1 MHQQKHVFPRK
12 FINCSTKDLEL
23 AVNEMKKNVKR
34 DFQEHNSHQSWLVAR
49 EQTSQKIGQ
58 PIVILN
64 KSINVQAEIITNTIF
79 NLQGKVFTFWHLKR
93 LLYYPSP
100 YLRVT

>member
-1 MHQQKHVFPRK
+1 MLK
-12 FINCSTKDLEL
+12 F
-23 AVNEMKKNVKR
+23 KKIIKQY
-34 DFQEHNSHQSWLVAR
+34 FQEHNSHQSWLIAR

-79 NLQGKVFTFWHLKR
+79 NLQGET
-93 LLYYPSP
+93 
-100 YLRVT
+100 